1 MFRQLLSIL
10 FILAFAVHTFQQNL
24 IVGSYYINN
33 AVYAKN
39 CENKAKPSLAC
50 KGKCQMMKKL
60 QEEGK
65 VVKLNNE
72 TMALYKDEH
81 GSLHAVNPTC
91 THMKCSVAWN
101 AAEKSWDCPC
111 HGARYSI
118 EGDVLNGPADAN
130 LELIELRS
138 LLEKED

>member
-10 FILAFAVHTFQQNL
+10 FILAFAAQAFQQNL

-60 QEEGK
+60 QQEEQKQTPAPGLK
-65 VVKLNNE
+65 VQQKAESFSSLLYNTVLRVPE
-72 TMALYKDEH
+72 T
-81 GSLHAVNPTC
+81 
-91 THMKCSVAWN
+91 
-101 AAEKSWDCPC
+101 
-111 HGARYSI
+111 
-118 EGDVLNGPADAN
+118 DAN
-130 LELIELRS
+130 RFFSFAFSSGTPITIS
-138 LLEKED
+138 LSIFHPPSFV

>member
-1 MFRQLLSIL
+1 MLSCWHGTNTRNRRL
-10 FILAFAVHTFQQNL
+10 DGRRRRADSAHEPGALPATEKLEEF
-24 IVGSYYINN
+24 S
-33 AVYAKN
+33 
-39 CENKAKPSLAC
+39 SLAPD
-50 KGKCQMMKKL
+50 
-60 QEEGK
+60 EGR

-72 TMALYKDEH
+72 AMALYKDEH